1 MLNCLYVRKLPVYS
15 LTLIFILLNGC
26 ATRFQNNME
35 IPEQRVFQRQPESRD
50 PLLDEMEARE
60 NNIHQENRGPEV
72 SGNYFDTDIRAIL
85 MELSSTT
92 GINLIPD
99 QTVQG
104 MLTLSFTDLNLEEV
118 LDMILYPGGWTYKQ
132 ENGYYLIGSADPKNP
147 ASARLMDT
155 ECIVT
160 NSAAGE
166 VKKGIPL
173 MYQPYVSVSDEAG
186 HRLTISA
193 PKNILWKI
201 KEAVGTVD
209 KAKKLIAVNVV
220 VVELTSTA
228 GMAVGLDW
236 GDSIMSINSSAG
248 ISSESGAVPNL
259 TGAIRADLS
268 LTLLAMGKSGNVDIR
283 ANPKIVAVD
292 GETAI
297 VEIMTNRYMPIV
309 DNSENLAST
318 DVKIISSGIS
328 LTILPRITRDREIL
342 LQVEP
347 VVSDQGD
354 AVGSGGLPVINTRRA
369 RTTVKL
375 RNEETFMLGGLLEE
389 NNRTEIYNAG
399 FTKNKV
405 NRELIIFLTP
415 EIL

>member
-1 MLNCLYVRKLPVYS
+1 
-15 LTLIFILLNGC
+15 
-26 ATRFQNNME
+26 
-35 IPEQRVFQRQPESRD
+35 
-50 PLLDEMEARE
+50 
-60 NNIHQENRGPEV
+60 
-72 SGNYFDTDIRAIL
+72 
-85 MELSSTT
+85 
-92 GINLIPD
+92 
-99 QTVQG
+99 
-104 MLTLSFTDLNLEEV
+104 
-118 LDMILYPGGWTYKQ
+118 
-132 ENGYYLIGSADPKNP
+132 
-147 ASARLMDT
+147 
-155 ECIVT
+155 
-160 NSAAGE
+160 
-166 VKKGIPL
+166 
-173 MYQPYVSVSDEAG
+173 
-186 HRLTISA
+186 
-193 PKNILWKI
+193 
-201 KEAVGTVD
+201 
-209 KAKKLIAVNVV
+209 
-220 VVELTSTA
+220 
-228 GMAVGLDW
+228 
-236 GDSIMSINSSAG
+236 MSINSSAG